1 MCLSALDRS
10 LVFLLIPIFRI
21 SKISKQYLSN
31 SWDLH
36 ISLIK
41 NFYCFSHCFLSFL
54 VALVICMLLLLL
66 LQLPFSA
73 ASDCFQFSL
82 VEALL
87 VWPSVSG
94 CVVAVVVVAVRA
106 VVAARTIRVT
116 HVLKCFVPVP
126 AHCSLQQHDREPQ
139 TQTQTATTDRETDGR
154 IRRSR
159 RMLTRLAARSLVLAS
174 SASSALESF

>member
-1 MCLSALDRS
+1 MRFAY
-10 LVFLLIPIFRI
+10 FFNKKLL
-21 SKISKQYLSN
+21 L
-31 SWDLH
+31 
-36 ISLIK
+36 
-41 NFYCFSHCFLSFL
+41 FLSLLFSL
-54 VALVICMLLLLL
+54 LLLLFCLLLLL

-82 VEALL
+82 VGALL
-87 VWPSVSG
+87 VWPSVSA
-94 CVVAVVVVAVRA
+94 CVVVVVAVGV

-154 IRRSR
+154 IRGSR
-159 RMLTRLAARSLVLAS
+159 RMLTRLTGRSLVLAS

>member
-1 MCLSALDRS
+1 MRFAY
-10 LVFLLIPIFRI
+10 FFNKKLL
-21 SKISKQYLSN
+21 L
-31 SWDLH
+31 
-36 ISLIK
+36 
-41 NFYCFSHCFLSFL
+41 FLSLLFSL
-54 VALVICMLLLLL
+54 LLLLFCLLLLL

-87 VWPSVSG
+87 VWPSVST
-94 CVVAVVVVAVRA
+94 CVVVVVAVRV

-154 IRRSR
+154 IRGSR
-159 RMLTRLAARSLVLAS
+159 RMLTRLAGRSLVLAS

>member
-1 MCLSALDRS
+1 MR
-10 LVFLLIPIFRI
+10 FEYFFNKKLL
-21 SKISKQYLSN
+21 L
-31 SWDLH
+31 
-36 ISLIK
+36 
-41 NFYCFSHCFLSFL
+41 FLSLLFSL
-54 VALVICMLLLLL
+54 LLLLFCLLLLL

-87 VWPSVSG
+87 VWPLVSA
-94 CVVAVVVVAVRA
+94 CVVVVVAVGV

-116 HVLKCFVPVP
+116 RVLKCFVPVP

-154 IRRSR
+154 IRGSR
-159 RMLTRLAARSLVLAS
+159 RMLTRLAGRSLVLAS

>member
-1 MCLSALDRS
+1 M
-10 LVFLLIPIFRI
+10 
-21 SKISKQYLSN
+21 
-31 SWDLH
+31 
-36 ISLIK
+36 
-41 NFYCFSHCFLSFL
+41 
-54 VALVICMLLLLL
+54 LL

-106 VVAARTIRVT
+106 VVPARTIRVT

-139 TQTQTATTDRETDGR
+139 TQMQTETATTDRETDGR

-159 RMLTRLAARSLVLAS
+159 RMLTRLAGRSLVLAS

>member
-1 MCLSALDRS
+1 M
-10 LVFLLIPIFRI
+10 
-21 SKISKQYLSN
+21 
-31 SWDLH
+31 H

-54 VALVICMLLLLL
+54 VALVICMLFLLL

-87 VWPSVSG
+87 VWPSVSD
-94 CVVAVVVVAVRA
+94 CVVVVAVRA

-159 RMLTRLAARSLVLAS
+159 RMLTRLAGRSLVLAS

>member
-1 MCLSALDRS
+1 M
-10 LVFLLIPIFRI
+10 
-21 SKISKQYLSN
+21 
-31 SWDLH
+31 
-36 ISLIK
+36 
-41 NFYCFSHCFLSFL
+41 FLSLLFSL
-54 VALVICMLLLLL
+54 LLLLFCLLLLL

-87 VWPSVSG
+87 VWPSVSA
-94 CVVAVVVVAVRA
+94 CVVVVVVAVGV

-154 IRRSR
+154 IRGSR
-159 RMLTRLAARSLVLAS
+159 RMLTRLAGRSLVLAS

>member
-1 MCLSALDRS
+1 
-10 LVFLLIPIFRI
+10 
-21 SKISKQYLSN
+21 
-31 SWDLH
+31 
-36 ISLIK
+36 
-41 NFYCFSHCFLSFL
+41 
-54 VALVICMLLLLL
+54 MLLLLL
-66 LQLPFSA
+66 LKLPFSA

-139 TQTQTATTDRETDGR
+139 TQMQAQTATTDRETDGR

-159 RMLTRLAARSLVLAS
+159 RMLTRLAGRSLVLAS

>member
-1 MCLSALDRS
+1 M
-10 LVFLLIPIFRI
+10 
-21 SKISKQYLSN
+21 
-31 SWDLH
+31 
-36 ISLIK
+36 
-41 NFYCFSHCFLSFL
+41 
-54 VALVICMLLLLL
+54 L

-87 VWPSVSG
+87 VWPSVSA
-94 CVVAVVVVAVRA
+94 CVVVVVVAVGV

-154 IRRSR
+154 IRGSR
-159 RMLTRLAARSLVLAS
+159 RMLTRLAGRSLVLAS

>member
-1 MCLSALDRS
+1 MCLST
-10 LVFLLIPIFRI
+10 LVSRWTFLLVPIFRI

-73 ASDCFQFSL
+73 ASDCFKFSL

-87 VWPSVSG
+87 VWQSP
-94 CVVAVVVVAVRA
+94 VAVVVVAVRA

-159 RMLTRLAARSLVLAS
+159 RMLTRLAGRSLVLAS

>member
-1 MCLSALDRS
+1 
-10 LVFLLIPIFRI
+10 
-21 SKISKQYLSN
+21 
-31 SWDLH
+31 
-36 ISLIK
+36 
-41 NFYCFSHCFLSFL
+41 
-54 VALVICMLLLLL
+54 MLLLLL

-94 CVVAVVVVAVRA
+94 CVVVAVRA

-159 RMLTRLAARSLVLAS
+159 RMLTRLAGRSLVLAS